1 MGKSHQD
8 DVASTELKTYQWMEF
23 TIKCTLSTIYF
34 LYLGQWEKKH
44 IWLLN
49 LTIKMSNKV
58 R

>member
-34 LYLGQWEKKH
+34 LYLGQ
-44 IWLLN
+44 
-49 LTIKMSNKV
+49 
-58 R
+58 